1 MNKKELLRIYK
12 DLIGI
17 KGEDSEELIN
27 ILLAMSEKEL
37 YKNRDEPL
45 VNANRVVIGTLM
57 CGQDSEY
64 YICQKR
70 TDGSHFWSKY

>member
-17 KGEDSEELIN
+17 KGEDSEDLIN

-37 YKNRDEPL
+37 YKNSDEPL

-64 YICQKR
+64 YICYKR